1 MSRIRNIL
9 LAAALTLAGTSTA
22 FAAGDG
28 AINELQS
35 TSSSTVQVRYGSV
48 ELTVKGSEA
57 VTFHIFA
64 ITGQQVK
71 SVTAPGASSV
81 TVDLPKGVYIVRG
94 DHWAKQVVIR

>member
-22 FAAGDG
+22 LAAGDG
-28 AINELQS
+28 ALNELQS
-35 TSSSTVQVRYGSV
+35 TSSTVQVRYGSV
-48 ELTVKGSEA
+48 ELTVNSSEA

-71 SVTAPGASSV
+71 SVTVPGASSI